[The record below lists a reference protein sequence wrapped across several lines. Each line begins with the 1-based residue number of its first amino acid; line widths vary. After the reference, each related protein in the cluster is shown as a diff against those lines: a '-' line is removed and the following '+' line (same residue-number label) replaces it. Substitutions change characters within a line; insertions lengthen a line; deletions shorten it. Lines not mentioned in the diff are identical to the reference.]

1 MPAKISETDILLN
14 DLDDFGV
21 LRLTLNN
28 PERRNPLSEDMLN
41 KLGDVIDSASE
52 NDAVRVIVIA
62 SRGPVFSAGHDLK
75 EMTASRDSEDNGRAF
90 FEKLLALCSRVM
102 ASIVTCPKPVI
113 AEVAG
118 VATAAG
124 CQLVASCDLAI
135 ASDTATF
142 ATPGVNI
149 GSFCSTP
156 MVALSRNV
164 SNKHAMEMLLTGD
177 MFSAD
182 QAVVMGLI
190 NRTCALENLE
200 NEVLALAR
208 KIASK
213 SRYSNAIGKRAFYAQ
228 REMELSK
235 AYEYATGV
243 MVENML
249 AEDAVEGV
257 GAFFEKR
264 RPVWKDA

>member
-1 MPAKISETDILLN
+1 MLTNTSGTDILLSELDAFG
-14 DLDDFGV
+14 DLSI
-21 LRLTLNN
+21 TLNN
-28 PERRNPLSEDMLN
+28 HERRNPLSKDLLTRLRGVIED
-41 KLGDVIDSASE
+41 ASE

-62 SRGPVFSAGHDLK
+62 SVGPVFSAGHDLW
-75 EMTASRDSEDNGRAF
+75 EMTEARISQDKGRAF
-90 FEKLLALCSRVM
+90 FEELLALCSKVM
-102 ASIVTCPKPVI
+102 ASIVTSPKPVI
-113 AEVAG
+113 AEVGG

-135 ASDTATF
+135 ASDTARF

-177 MFSAD
+177 MYSAE
-182 QAVVMGLI
+182 QAIGMGLI
-190 NRTCALENLE
+190 NRTCASEDLE
-200 NEVLALAR
+200 NEVTERAR
-208 KIASK
+208 RIASK
-213 SRYSNAIGKRAFYAQ
+213 SRHANAIGKRAFYAQ

-264 RPVWKDA
+264 TPVWKDA